1 MFLLFNFYF
10 IHHNFRG
17 ATPRGLISSIK
28 ESSKRSAS
36 KYGKECRITRSK
48 RSNALLGF
56 VNESRDGSAGDGAI
70 GFVEELGA

>member
-1 MFLLFNFYF
+1 M
-10 IHHNFRG
+10 
-17 ATPRGLISSIK
+17 K

-56 VNESRDGSAGDGAI
+56 VNESRDGSAGNGAR
-70 GFVEELGA
+70 GFVEELGE